1 MHVFVIHGMV
11 AGTKDGSY
19 TSKKDGKQVA
29 QLNIDLYE
37 KNCGVIPCQIGGAGV
52 VPPVE
57 GSRIVADVMA
67 IRKINFGIG
76 YVLTIAN
83 IRPDDTPPAPPP
95 PASKAPAR

>member
-1 MHVFVIHGMV
+1 MFVIHGMV
-11 AGTKDGSY
+11 AWTKDGSY

-52 VPPVE
+52 VPPTE

>member
-1 MHVFVIHGMV
+1 MIIQGLV
-11 AGTKDGSY
+11 AGVKDGSY

-29 QLNIDLYE
+29 QLNVDIYD
-37 KNCGVIPCQIGGAGV
+37 KHCGVLPCQIGGAGI

-57 GSRIVADVMA
+57 GTRIVADVMA
-67 IRKINFGIG
+67 IRKINFGVG

-83 IRPDDTPPAPPP
+83 IRPDDTPPAPPA